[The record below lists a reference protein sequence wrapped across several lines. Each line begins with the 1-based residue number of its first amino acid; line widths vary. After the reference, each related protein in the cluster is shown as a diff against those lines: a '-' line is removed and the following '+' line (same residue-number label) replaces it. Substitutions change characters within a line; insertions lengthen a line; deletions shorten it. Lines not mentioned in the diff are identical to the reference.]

1 MAVTTSSKWE
11 EGLKM
16 IKIDYLSGGYRNN
29 VVICDVSLH
38 VAKGEFFT
46 ILGPNGSGKTTLLR
60 FITGELTP
68 IEGNISLNGKPLRQ
82 MSIKERARQ
91 IAVLSQDYTM
101 ANDFTVREIVSL
113 GRYPYQNGFFAH
125 LSKDDEA
132 VIEESMMLTDVNKYA
147 DIPFNQ
153 LSGGEKQR
161 VMLAKTFAQQPEIL
175 ILDEPTNHLDIKHT
189 YELLELLKEWQIRK
203 QVTILAIMHD
213 INLAALYSDRIALLF
228 EGTVRAVGDV
238 DVLSNED
245 TIERVFGV
253 KMKMIR
259 HPQVAKPQ
267 MILIPKQNG

>member
-1 MAVTTSSKWE
+1 
-11 EGLKM
+11 M
-16 IKIDYLSGGYRNN
+16 IKIDYLSGGYRNH
-29 VVICDVSLH
+29 VVVCDVSLH
-38 VAKGEFFT
+38 VANGEFFT

-68 IEGNISLNGKPLRQ
+68 IEGTILINGILLNR

-113 GRYPYQNGFFAH
+113 GRYPFQNGIFTYT
-125 LSKDDEA
+125 SDEDERI
-132 VIEESMMLTDVNKYA
+132 IEESMQHTDVSKYA
-147 DIPFNQ
+147 DIPFSQ

-161 VMLAKTFAQQPEIL
+161 VMLAKTFAQQPQIL

-213 INLAALYSDRIALLF
+213 INLAALYSDRVALLF
-228 EGTVRAVGDV
+228 EGTVRAVGDI
-238 DVLSNED
+238 DILSNEE

-259 HPQVAKPQ
+259 HPQIAKPQ
-267 MILIPKQNG
+267 MMLIPKQNG